1 MHPSGEQTGKQGVR
15 HRLKRRERKIDSL
28 RGDQIKK
35 AMHPWPWYRE
45 RGGGT
50 HEAGWRDGDKAKRR
64 KERTGSKGMRIE
76 VGQRPK
82 TTIGG
87 GNEKS

>member
-1 MHPSGEQTGKQGVR
+1 
-15 HRLKRRERKIDSL
+15 
-28 RGDQIKK
+28 
-35 AMHPWPWYRE
+35 MHPWPWYRE